1 MAILETDDLI
11 LEPDKSTRFEISCS
25 RSGASAAWSS
35 DHLILSPSR
44 EEVLAEVLPEMAPPL
59 MKLST
64 GIAGRIPE
72 PGWST
77 D

>member
-11 LEPDKSTRFEISCS
+11 LEPDESTRFEISCS

-44 EEVLAEVLPEMAPPL
+44 EEESQGDLVLQTDQKLTQAPFL
-59 MKLST
+59 CSCSSRST
-64 GIAGRIPE
+64 G
-72 PGWST
+72 
-77 D
+77 